1 MAKNRMLYQ
10 KTLTYRLGHGQKSNG
25 ILSFLLCHQ
34 ESRPKIESYIKK
46 KKLNLVAKSWPK
58 IHVCV
63 NTYYILVLAE
73 Q

>member
-10 KTLTYRLGHGQKSNG
+10 KKTLTYRLGHGQKSNG

-46 KKLNLVAKSWPK
+46 KLNLVAKSWPK
-58 IHVCV
+58 IDVCV